1 MTKQTYLK
9 IRTTMGTLA
18 LLSMLATI
26 FLQTAI
32 ISSAWALF
40 ITALIALVC
49 DLHGV
54 MANAG
59 IVADDNMYPGREKYD
74 GTRAMMAFA
83 PTLVGMF
90 MFAHLVF
97 GTLENLPSALLVGGN
112 FLLVL
117 ALGYLLGG
125 LLNRKYRAA
134 GEAWYKAEAMADL
147 DAVMDTLGMDPA
159 DQQAIRDS
167 MADKTANDVYTTAD
181 ALEDLHNTCP
191 AALGAKTQQPQQPS
205 QP

>member
-1 MTKQTYLK
+1 MTKQIYAK
-9 IRTTMGTLA
+9 IRSVMGTLA
-18 LLSMLATI
+18 MLSVLAML
-26 FLQTAI
+26 FFQTAI
-32 ISSAWALF
+32 TSSAWALL

-49 DLHGV
+49 DIHGV

-59 IVADDNMYPGREKYD
+59 IVADENMYPEREKHL
-74 GTRAMMAFA
+74 GLGASMTFL

-97 GTLENLPSALLVGGN
+97 GTLESLPAALLVGGN

-159 DQQAIRDS
+159 DQQAVRDS
-167 MADKTANDVYTTAD
+167 MADKAASDIYATAD
-181 ALEDLHNTCP
+181 ALEDLHNICP
-191 AALGAKTQQPQQPS
+191 AALGAKTQQPS